1 MRYRICAHLLLVLL
15 TVWVV
20 ASGANETI
28 EMAPEALPGAVDAG
42 IDEAVAAREVFG
54 TVLVA
59 HPERILF
66 AMKDRAGWC
75 RIRHSADA
83 PVSSASLRY
92 CPDDDI
98 TVVVLSN

>member
-28 EMAPEALPGAVDAG
+28 EVAPEALPGTIAAG
-42 IDEAVAAREVFG
+42 VEEAVTAGEFSG

-66 AMKDRAGWC
+66 AMKDRDGWR

-83 PVSSASLRY
+83 PGSSASLRY